1 MLSRPAATIRAIPR
15 NALAAFRELSGP
27 LLLLAGIALIA
38 QVGIS
43 IMLPLLPVYA
53 TRLGATPDVLF
64 WLTSSFAVTST
75 VGQLGAGYL
84 TERISPRRQIPL
96 GSGFYA
102 ASNVLIATATAAVP
116 LVVYRALAGL
126 GGGVMLIAE
135 RLYLVRVTESAR
147 LAFANGVLSAAAS
160 MGSVIG
166 PVIGATLAG
175 LDLRFPFLLV
185 AATSTIYAI
194 AALRLPA
201 PKPDEAP
208 QPKAATNVPEAAV
221 PEAAALDANALPSL
235 PAVVDP
241 PAVDPSVAASP
252 TRANM
257 VRALGPLLLVNLGL
271 SGTYGAWIT
280 TYGVYATT
288 QLGWPAG
295 DVAWV
300 FAYFGVGSIILG
312 PYFSRQA
319 DRRGR
324 RRFAALGLSFV
335 LGWAL
340 LLLLGLPQAVLF
352 PTAILAGGGLT
363 VSQASWF
370 ALLGEATGGG
380 RRGRSFGLITAL
392 SNLGIVAGAFAS
404 TAVWNR
410 IDVHAGLATSVGFLV
425 LAILALT
432 LTRRRTQ
439 APSRPKVLATG

>member
-1 MLSRPAATIRAIPR
+1 MLSRLAAAIGSLPR
-15 NALAAFRELSGP
+15 NALSALRELSP
-27 LLLLAGIALIA
+27 ALLLLAGIALIA

-53 TRLGATPDVLF
+53 TRLGATPDILF
-64 WLTSSFAVTST
+64 WLTSGFAVTST
-75 VGQLGAGYL
+75 VGQLGAGFL
-84 TERISPRRQIPL
+84 TERITPRRQIPL

-102 ASNVLIATATAAVP
+102 AANVLIATASAAVP
-116 LVVYRALAGL
+116 LVIYRAAAGL

-135 RLYLVRVTESAR
+135 RLYLVQVTESAR
-147 LAFANGVLSAAAS
+147 LAFANGVLSAAGS
-160 MGSVIG
+160 IGSVMG

-185 AATSTIYAI
+185 ATTSTIYAI

-201 PKPDEAP
+201 P
-208 QPKAATNVPEAAV
+208 QPHQAAQ
-221 PEAAALDANALPSL
+221 PEAAAAVAEAVPLEMNIVPPEPL
-235 PAVVDP
+235 PAAP
-241 PAVDPSVAASP
+241 TVAAPP
-252 TRANM
+252 TRGEM
-257 VRALGPLLLVNLGL
+257 VRVLGPLLLVNLGL

-300 FAYFGVGSIILG
+300 FAYFGLGSIFLG
-312 PYFSRQA
+312 PWLSRQA
-319 DRRGR
+319 DRFGR
-324 RRFAALGLSFV
+324 RRLAALGLSFV
-335 LGWAL
+335 LGWAG

-352 PTAILAGGGLT
+352 PAAILAGGGLT

-392 SNLGIVAGAFAS
+392 SNLGIVVGAFAATS
-404 TAVWNR
+404 VWNR
-410 IDVHAGLATSVGFLV
+410 LDVHAGLATSLGFLV
-425 LAILALT
+425 LAILALA
-432 LTRRRTQ
+432 LTRRRTT
-439 APSRPKVLATG
+439 ANTRPKVLATD

>member
-1 MLSRPAATIRAIPR
+1 MLSRLVTSVRAMPR
-15 NALAAFRELSGP
+15 NSLSALRELSGP

-75 VGQLGAGYL
+75 VGQLGAGFL
-84 TERISPRRQIPL
+84 TERITPRRQIPL

-116 LVVYRALAGL
+116 LVIYRAFAGL

-135 RLYLVRVTESAR
+135 RLYLVQVTESGR

-160 MGSVIG
+160 IGSVMG

-185 AATSTIYAI
+185 ATTSTIYAI

-201 PKPDEAP
+201 PKPDEIQ
-208 QPKAATNVPEAAV
+208 QPAATPNVPEAAAV
-221 PEAAALDANALPSL
+221 DGTALPA
-235 PAVVDP
+235 PAAVE
-241 PAVDPSVAASP
+241 PAP
-252 TRANM
+252 TVSRSRAEM

-312 PYFSRQA
+312 PYFSRLA
-319 DRRGR
+319 DQRGR

-335 LGWAL
+335 LGWAG

-352 PTAILAGGGLT
+352 PVAIFAGGGLT

-404 TAVWNR
+404 TSVWNR
-410 IDVHAGLATSVGFLV
+410 FGVHAGLATSMGFLV
-425 LAILALT
+425 LAILALA
-432 LTRRRTQ
+432 LTRRRAAATT
-439 APSRPKVLATG
+439 RPKVLAGV